1 MDLQRLDDLQRQRPV
16 LGFPLAVV
24 YKFFDDQ
31 GNYLAAVV
39 TYYAFLAILP
49 MLLIASS
56 VLGFLLQDDPQLK
69 EQLLDSA
76 LAQFPIVGQQLG
88 SPGGLQ
94 GSTQAVVVGSLVSL
108 WGVTNLGQAAQNM
121 LNAAWGIPRNTRLNP
136 VRGRLRSV
144 VLMVVGGLAVLAVAI
159 VPNLADRVGLIPGGS
174 SLVGEVL
181 VQVLVVAVTA
191 VVLSWM
197 MAYGT
202 SLHHSLRTVLPGGV
216 LIAVL
221 WHLLQALGGF
231 YVGRVVSTASE
242 VNGIFALVLGLIVL
256 IYAGAV
262 IAILGIEVDVV
273 HARRLYPRALLTP
286 FTDDVELTAADRKVY
301 TQYAKSQRHKGFER
315 IEVSFDAQDRA
326 REDRAGVDRAQ
337 EDDAE
342 RDRAGEDRTERDR
355 AEQRDRAEPRD
366 PAEQRDRVEGDTGAS
381 AAGPCPV

>member
-1 MDLQRLDDLQRQRPV
+1 MDLQRLDDLQRRKPA

-88 SPGGLQ
+88 SPEGIQ
-94 GSTQAVVVGSLVSL
+94 GSTQAVVVGIVVSL
-108 WGVTNLGQAAQNM
+108 WGVTNLGQAAQNT

-136 VRGRLRSV
+136 VHGRGRSI
-144 VLMVVGGLAVLAVAI
+144 VLMVTGGLGVLVVAI
-159 VPNLADRVGLIPGGS
+159 VPNLANRMGLIPGS
-174 SLVGEVL
+174 STAVGRALVE
-181 VQVLVVAVTA
+181 VLVVAVTA

-197 MAYGT
+197 MAYGS

-221 WHLLQALGGF
+221 WSLLQSAGGF
-231 YVGRVVSTASE
+231 YVARVVSRASD

-256 IYAGAV
+256 IYVGAV
-262 IAILGIEVDVV
+262 IALLGIEVNVV
-273 HARRLYPRALLTP
+273 RARRLYPRALLTP
-286 FTDDVELTAADRKVY
+286 FTDDVELTEADRRVY
-301 TQYAKSQRHKGFER
+301 TQYAKAQRHKGFER
-315 IEVSFDAQDRA
+315 IEVVFDEQEPDRA
-326 REDRAGVDRAQ
+326 DDQEPEEERADEQ
-337 EDDAE
+337 EQG
-342 RDRAGEDRTERDR
+342 AG
-355 AEQRDRAEPRD
+355 
-366 PAEQRDRVEGDTGAS
+366 GS
-381 AAGPCPV
+381 